1 MVGAIFY
8 NLQLISATPGLVYEA
23 MSSTPSMLLLETSRL
38 ILLRKFVTGPAKI
51 DHVSA
56 KNRQFLACL
65 LYHNLITVYTTAT
78 KSSSLLQ
85 NFMGFLLQLT
95 EMG

>member
-1 MVGAIFY
+1 ML
-8 NLQLISATPGLVYEA
+8 NLTTQLD
-23 MSSTPSMLLLETSRL
+23 MLYVSHY
-38 ILLRKFVTGPAKI
+38 IYVTGPAKI

-56 KNRQFLACL
+56 KKS
-65 LYHNLITVYTTAT
+65 LIFSMFAVLTIYTTGT

-85 NFMGFLLQLT
+85 ISVGILLQLT

>member
-1 MVGAIFY
+1 M
-8 NLQLISATPGLVYEA
+8 LA
-23 MSSTPSMLLLETSRL
+23 MAMHLLSY
-38 ILLRKFVTGPAKI
+38 VTGPAKI

-65 LYHNLITVYTTAT
+65 LYHNLITIYTTAT

-85 NFMGFLLQLT
+85 NLMGFLLHLT

>member
-1 MVGAIFY
+1 MIVHFMQK
-8 NLQLISATPGLVYEA
+8 NWEVLIN
-23 MSSTPSMLLLETSRL
+23 
-38 ILLRKFVTGPAKI
+38 VTGPAKI

-65 LYHNLITVYTTAT
+65 LYHNLKTIYTTAT

-85 NFMGFLLQLT
+85 NLMGFLLQLT